1 MARTYVFQVDGSV
14 VDTQV
19 VCTGDELLQPESPA
33 KEGHKFMG
41 WSPDGGASYF
51 TSFGVQTV
59 TEGGTVVLEAIF
71 EEVYYV
77 FFLDADGRVYETREG
92 VSGDT
97 VYTDVEIPVNADE
110 SVTGWYTEET
120 LENRVDSVVL
130 GEENVTLWPK
140 VEKGNWLVFD
150 SQGGSYIEPAF
161 YAPGQMTAA
170 PAAPAK
176 LGYEFAGWYTDAS
189 LTEEYVFG
197 GELTAG
203 TTVYAKWTPSTAG
216 YTILYWTENADDEN
230 YSYVG
235 SRDVTGAT
243 VGETIVLT
251 SSQTSTNNL
260 DSSYRQYFTY
270 ERSDEGRQV
279 SGDGST
285 IVNVYYA
292 RKTYTLTFRER
303 TSGGWWGSGSYETVA
318 TITAKYDAYIA
329 EEFEK
334 APFSTTYAGRAWEAT
349 SYYSYALQT
358 LDRMPGRT

>member
-1 MARTYVFQVDGSV
+1 M
-14 VDTQV
+14 
-19 VCTGDELLQPESPA
+19 
-33 KEGHKFMG
+33 
-41 WSPDGGASYF
+41 
-51 TSFGVQTV
+51 
-59 TEGGTVVLEAIF
+59 
-71 EEVYYV
+71 
-77 FFLDADGRVYETREG
+77 
-92 VSGDT
+92 
-97 VYTDVEIPVNADE
+97 
-110 SVTGWYTEET
+110 
-120 LENRVDSVVL
+120 
-130 GEENVTLWPK
+130 
-140 VEKGNWLVFD
+140 
-150 SQGGSYIEPAF
+150 
-161 YAPGQMTAA
+161 
-170 PAAPAK
+170 
-176 LGYEFAGWYTDAS
+176 
-189 LTEEYVFG
+189 
-197 GELTAG
+197 
-203 TTVYAKWTPSTAG
+203 
-216 YTILYWTENADDEN
+216 
-230 YSYVG
+230 
-235 SRDVTGAT
+235 TGAT

-358 LDRMPGRT
+358 LDRMPGANVTFDLYNKSSNTLKTIYYYVQTVESGESTPSWPSRPTSDLSC